1 MTQEKQSKTGILGSK
16 RWKVFLVI
24 IAALFTFGAP
34 YAVYVLADVLK
45 IRHLLYSMVAGSAL
59 FIVGLILLWYLIK
72 NKVLS

>member
-1 MTQEKQSKTGILGSK
+1 
-16 RWKVFLVI
+16 LVI

-45 IRHLLYSMVAGSAL
+45 IRHLLYSMVAGFAL

-72 NKVLS
+72 NKVIS